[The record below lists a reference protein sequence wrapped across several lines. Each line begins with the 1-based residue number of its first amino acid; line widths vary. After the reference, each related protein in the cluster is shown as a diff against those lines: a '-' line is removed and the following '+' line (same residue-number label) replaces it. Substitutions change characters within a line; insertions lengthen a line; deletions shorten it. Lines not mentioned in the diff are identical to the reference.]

1 MASTNLIVGWA
12 GILLGLLAGAA
23 IGLFFHDDAWL
34 GGYGSWRRRMLRLGH
49 VALVGTGLLNV
60 AFAVSVHSSGL
71 ASAPTVPAALFVVG
85 AAAMPAV
92 CFLSAW
98 RKGFR
103 SLFFIPV
110 LGLLG
115 AVAWFLLGWIVP

>member
-1 MASTNLIVGWA
+1 MASTNLTVGWT

-49 VALVGTGLLNV
+49 VALVGTGLLNL
-60 AFAVSVHSSGL
+60 AFAASVHSLGL
-71 ASAPTVPAALFVVG
+71 PATPTVPASLFVLG
-85 AAAMPAV
+85 AALMPAI

-103 SLFFIPV
+103 NLFFLPV
-110 LGLLG
+110 LGLAG
-115 AVAWFLLGWIVP
+115 AVASFLLWWIVP